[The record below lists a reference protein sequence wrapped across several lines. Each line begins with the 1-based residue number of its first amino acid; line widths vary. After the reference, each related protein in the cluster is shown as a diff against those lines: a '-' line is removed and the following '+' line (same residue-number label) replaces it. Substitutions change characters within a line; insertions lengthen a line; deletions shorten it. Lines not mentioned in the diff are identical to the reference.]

1 MNDTWDEYAN
11 GWDKNPDARNYSEK
25 AFQRL
30 LEVAEIE
37 GALVFDFG
45 CGTGLLTEKIA
56 PHATAI
62 VALDNSEKMIE
73 ILKGKNLR
81 NVEAIFG
88 SLEEFLMPSET
99 KEPTRFDLVVAS
111 SVCSF
116 VSDYEG
122 TLQKLHTILKPGG
135 RLVQWDWFSP
145 DGSSHPGFT
154 KKQISTAM
162 TQAGFQ
168 AVSVSDGFTMLGEKD
183 EALVL
188 MGVGISSSD

>member
-88 SLEEFLMPSET
+88 SLEDFLMPSET
-99 KEPTRFDLVVAS
+99 KKPTRFDLVVAS

-188 MGVGISSSD
+188 MGVGISTSD

>member
-56 PHATAI
+56 PHATSI

-162 TQAGFQ
+162 TRAGFL
-168 AVSVSDGFTMLGEKD
+168 AVSVSDGFTMSGEQD

-188 MGVGISSSD
+188 MVVGNSYSD